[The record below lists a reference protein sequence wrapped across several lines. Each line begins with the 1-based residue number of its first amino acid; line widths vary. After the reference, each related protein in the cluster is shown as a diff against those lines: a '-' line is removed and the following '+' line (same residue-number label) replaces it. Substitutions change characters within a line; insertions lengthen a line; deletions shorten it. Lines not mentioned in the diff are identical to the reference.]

1 MATEIFGPLLPL
13 QLDSRNVNEIV
24 RAIQSRIHIESGGQL
39 TDFTPASPLA
49 AISEGQG
56 FAQAELLY
64 YLNALPEAVTIQWL
78 RSLGIQRRIGSRA
91 TVNVTFYRVP
101 GYSRPVTIPSGTK
114 VYAGGGQTYVLLDQ
128 VRMTGSSATV
138 AAQSERWGSVYNVPA
153 GSIGRIER
161 NFMGLDTLTNNEPAA
176 GGTDLE
182 TVDEMKLRAF
192 ELFGRRNLTS
202 RSDFEGE
209 ISSIAP
215 EATLVKVMSYEER
228 FGTDSRGVFVIAGG
242 DDGSALSTTTQ
253 SLLLTSLRDRV
264 PLDVKVYLA
273 PPTVVPVEAVVS
285 VLWDPRITSTFTDTL
300 AEQVRGVLSDL
311 VYPSAIGLGNDL
323 SVSTVLRELLALD
336 FVNDVSVLDIKQM
349 ALDPTVTGATD
360 GLCGRF
366 LGTEDETTG
375 TCTYQYEQVVAKTST
390 EPLKAPDSTSGFRLY
405 RAVVSLTSVVD
416 FSTLTY
422 TYGAEYDIV

>member
-13 QLDSRNVNEIV
+13 QLDSRNVNEVV

-64 YLNALPEAVTIQWL
+64 YLNSLPEAVTIQWL

-91 TVNVTFYRVP
+91 LVDVTFFRVP
-101 GYSRPVTIPSGTK
+101 GYTRPVTIPAGTK
-114 VYAGGGQTYVLLDQ
+114 VYANSGQVFTLLDQ
-128 VRMTGSSATV
+128 VRMTESSATV
-138 AAQSERWGSVYNVPA
+138 TAQSERWGTVYNVPA
-153 GSIGRIER
+153 GSINRIER
-161 NFMGLDTLTNNEPAA
+161 NFLGLDLLTNNAPAA

-202 RSDFEGE
+202 RADFEGE
-209 ISSIAP
+209 VAAIAP

-228 FGTDSRGVFVIAGG
+228 FGTESRGVYVVAGG
-242 DDGSALSTTTQ
+242 DDGSELSVPTQ

-273 PPTVVPVEAVVS
+273 APTVLPVEVVVS
-285 VLWDPRITSTFTDTL
+285 IQWDPRVTTTFTDTL
-300 AEQVRGVLSDL
+300 ANQVKTLLTDL
-311 VYPSAIGLGNDL
+311 VYPSAIGLGNNL
-323 SVSTVLRELLALD
+323 SGSSVLREILALD
-336 FVNDVSVLDIKQM
+336 FVLDTPVLDIKQM

-360 GLCGRF
+360 GYCGRF
-366 LGTEDETTG
+366 LGTEDETAG
-375 TCTYQYEQVVAKTST
+375 TCTYEYSQVVDKLSAT
-390 EPLKAPDSTSGFRLY
+390 PLTVPDSTSGFRLY
-405 RAVVSLTSVVD
+405 RAIVSLTSVVD

-422 TYGAEYDIV
+422 TYEDLYRVV

>member
-13 QLDSRNVNEIV
+13 QLDSRNVNDIV

-49 AISEGQG
+49 AISEGQA

-91 TVNVTFYRVP
+91 LVNITFYRVP

-114 VYAGGGQTYVLLDQ
+114 VYANGGQTYTLLDQ

-138 AAQSERWGSVYNVPA
+138 AAQSERWGTVYNVPA

-161 NFMGLDTLTNNEPAA
+161 NFMGLDILTNNEPAA

-209 ISSIAP
+209 VAAIAP
-215 EATLVKVMSYEER
+215 EATLVKVMNYEER
-228 FGTDSRGVFVIAGG
+228 FGLESRGVFVIAGG

-273 PPTVVPVEAVVS
+273 PPTVVPVEVVVS
-285 VLWDPRITSTFTDTL
+285 ILWDPRVTSTFTDTL
-300 AEQVRGVLSDL
+300 AEQVRVVLSDL

-336 FVNDVSVLDIKQM
+336 FVNDISVLDIKQM

-366 LGTEDETTG
+366 LGTEDEVEG
-375 TCTYQYEQVVAKTST
+375 TCTYEYSQVVAKTST
-390 EPLKAPDSTSGFRLY
+390 EPLRAPDSTSGFRLY

>member
-13 QLDSRNVNEIV
+13 QLDSRNVNEVV

-64 YLNALPEAVTIQWL
+64 YLNSLPEAVTIQWL

-91 TVNVTFYRVP
+91 LVDVTFFRVP
-101 GYSRPVTIPSGTK
+101 GYTRPVTIPAGTK
-114 VYAGGGQTYVLLDQ
+114 VYANGGQVFVLLDQ
-128 VRMTGSSATV
+128 VRMTESSATV
-138 AAQSERWGSVYNVPA
+138 TAQSERWGTVYNVPA

-161 NFMGLDTLTNNEPAA
+161 NFLGLDLITNNAPAA

-202 RSDFEGE
+202 RADFEGE
-209 ISSIAP
+209 VAAIAP
-215 EATLVKVMSYEER
+215 EATLVRVMPYEER
-228 FGTDSRGVFVIAGG
+228 FGTESRGVYVVAGG
-242 DDGSALSTTTQ
+242 DDGSELSVPTQ

-273 PPTVVPVEAVVS
+273 APTVLPVEVVVS
-285 VLWDPRITSTFTDTL
+285 IQWDPRVTTTFTDTL
-300 AEQVRGVLSDL
+300 ANQVKTLLTDL
-311 VYPSAIGLGNDL
+311 IYPSAIGLGNNL
-323 SVSTVLRELLALD
+323 SGSSVLREILALD
-336 FVNDVSVLDIKQM
+336 FVLDIPVLDIKQM

-360 GLCGRF
+360 GYCGRF
-366 LGTEDETTG
+366 LGTEDEEAG
-375 TCTYQYEQVVAKTST
+375 TCTYEYAQVVDKLSST
-390 EPLKAPDSTSGFRLY
+390 PLTVPDSTSGFRLY
-405 RAVVSLTSVVD
+405 RAIVSLTSVVD

-422 TYGAEYDIV
+422 TYEGLYDIV

>member
-161 NFMGLDTLTNNEPAA
+161 NFMGLDILTNNEPAA

-209 ISSIAP
+209 VSAIAP
-215 EATLVKVMSYEER
+215 EATLVKVMNYEER
-228 FGTDSRGVFVIAGG
+228 FGADSRGVFVVAGG

-273 PPTVVPVEAVVS
+273 PPTVVPVEVVVS
-285 VLWDPRITSTFTDTL
+285 ILWDPRITSTFTDTL
-300 AEQVRGVLSDL
+300 AEQVRVVLSDL

-336 FVNDVSVLDIKQM
+336 FVNDISVLDIKQM

-366 LGTEDETTG
+366 LGTEDETAG

>member
-13 QLDSRNVNEIV
+13 QLDSRNVNDLV

-91 TVNVTFYRVP
+91 TVNITFYRVP

-114 VYAGGGQTYVLLDQ
+114 VYANGGQVYTLLDQ

-138 AAQSERWGSVYNVPA
+138 AAQSERWGSVYNVPS

-182 TVDEMKLRAF
+182 TVDEMKFRAF

-209 ISSIAP
+209 VASIAP
-215 EATLVKVMSYEER
+215 EATLVKVMNYEER

-273 PPTVVPVEAVVS
+273 PPTVIPVEAVVS
-285 VLWDPRITSTFTDTL
+285 VLWDPRVTTTFTDTL
-300 AEQVRGVLSDL
+300 AEQIRTLLNDL
-311 VYPSAIGLGNDL
+311 IYPSAIGLGNNL
-323 SVSTVLRELLALD
+323 SVSTVLREILSLD
-336 FVNDVSVLDIKQM
+336 FVSEVSILDLKQM

-366 LGTEDETTG
+366 LGTENETEE
-375 TCTYQYEQVVAKTST
+375 TCTYEYSQVASKTST
-390 EPLKAPDSTSGFRLY
+390 EPLKITDSTSGFRLY
-405 RAVVSLTSVVD
+405 RAIVSLTSVVD

>member
-13 QLDSRNVNEIV
+13 QLDSRNVNDIV

-49 AISEGQG
+49 AISEGQA

-91 TVNVTFYRVP
+91 LVNITFYRVP

-114 VYAGGGQTYVLLDQ
+114 VYANGGQTYTLLDQ

-138 AAQSERWGSVYNVPA
+138 AAQSERWGTVYNVPA

-161 NFMGLDTLTNNEPAA
+161 NFMGLDILTNNEPAA

-209 ISSIAP
+209 VAAIAP
-215 EATLVKVMSYEER
+215 EATLVKVMNYEER
-228 FGTDSRGVFVIAGG
+228 FGLESRGVFVIAGG

-273 PPTVVPVEAVVS
+273 PPTVVPVEVVVS
-285 VLWDPRITSTFTDTL
+285 ILWDPRVTSTFTDTL
-300 AEQVRGVLSDL
+300 AEQVRVVLSDL

-336 FVNDVSVLDIKQM
+336 FVNDISVLDIKQM

-360 GLCGRF
+360 GLCWRF
-366 LGTEDETTG
+366 LGTEDEVEG
-375 TCTYQYEQVVAKTST
+375 TCTYEYSQVVAKTST
-390 EPLKAPDSTSGFRLY
+390 EPLRAPDSTSGFRLY

>member
-13 QLDSRNVNEIV
+13 QLDSRNVNEVV

-64 YLNALPEAVTIQWL
+64 YLNSLPEAVTIQWL
-78 RSLGIQRRIGSRA
+78 RSLGVQRRIGSRA
-91 TVNVTFYRVP
+91 LVDVTFFRVP
-101 GYSRPVTIPSGTK
+101 GYTRPVTIPAGTK
-114 VYAGGGQTYVLLDQ
+114 VYANSGQVFVLLDQ
-128 VRMTGSSATV
+128 VRMTESSATV
-138 AAQSERWGSVYNVPA
+138 TAQSERWGTIYNVPA

-161 NFMGLDTLTNNEPAA
+161 NFLGLDLVTNNAPAA

-182 TVDEMKLRAF
+182 SVDDMKLRAF

-202 RSDFEGE
+202 RADFEGE
-209 ISSIAP
+209 VAAIAP
-215 EATLVKVMSYEER
+215 EATLVRVMSYEDR
-228 FGTDSRGVFVIAGG
+228 FGTESRGVYVVAGG
-242 DDGSALSTTTQ
+242 DDGSELSVPTQ

-273 PPTVVPVEAVVS
+273 APIVLPVEVVVS
-285 VLWDPRITSTFTDTL
+285 IQWDPRVTTTFTDTL
-300 AEQVRGVLSDL
+300 ANQVKTLLTDL
-311 VYPSAIGLGNDL
+311 IYPSAIGLGNNL
-323 SVSTVLRELLALD
+323 SGSSVLREILALD
-336 FVNDVSVLDIKQM
+336 FVLDIPVLDIKQM

-360 GLCGRF
+360 GYCGRF
-366 LGTEDETTG
+366 LGTEDEVAG
-375 TCTYQYEQVVAKTST
+375 TCTYEYAQVVDKLSAT
-390 EPLKAPDSTSGFRLY
+390 PLTVPDSTSGFRLY
-405 RAVVSLTSVVD
+405 RAIVSLTSVVD

-422 TYGAEYDIV
+422 TYEGLYDIV

>member
-300 AEQVRGVLSDL
+300 AEQVRVVLSDL

>member
-13 QLDSRNVNEIV
+13 QLDSRNVNDIV

-49 AISEGQG
+49 AISEGQA

-91 TVNVTFYRVP
+91 LVNITFYRVP

-114 VYAGGGQTYVLLDQ
+114 VYANGGQTYTLLDQ

-138 AAQSERWGSVYNVPA
+138 AAQSERWGTVYNVPA

-161 NFMGLDTLTNNEPAA
+161 NFMGLDILTNNEPAA

-209 ISSIAP
+209 VSAIAP
-215 EATLVKVMSYEER
+215 EATLVKVMNYEER

-273 PPTVVPVEAVVS
+273 PPTVVPVEVVVS
-285 VLWDPRITSTFTDTL
+285 ILWDPRVTSTFTDTL
-300 AEQVRGVLSDL
+300 AEQVRTLLSDL

-336 FVNDVSVLDIKQM
+336 FVNDISVLDIKQM

-366 LGTEDETTG
+366 LGTEDEVEG
-375 TCTYQYEQVVAKTST
+375 TCTYEYSQVVAKTST
-390 EPLKAPDSTSGFRLY
+390 EPLRAPDSTSGFRLY

>member
-13 QLDSRNVNEIV
+13 QLDSRNVNDIV

-64 YLNALPEAVTIQWL
+64 YLNSLPEAVTIQWL

-91 TVNVTFYRVP
+91 QVEVTFFRVP
-101 GYSRPVTIPSGTK
+101 GYTRPVTIPAGTK
-114 VYAGGGQTYVLLDQ
+114 VYASTGQVFVLLDQ
-128 VRMTGSSATV
+128 VRITESSAV
-138 AAQSERWGSVYNVPA
+138 GIVQSERWGSIYNVPA

-161 NFMGLDTLTNNEPAA
+161 NFLGLDILNNNNPAA

-182 TVDEMKLRAF
+182 TVDEMKIRAF

-202 RSDFEGE
+202 RNDFESE
-209 ISSIAP
+209 VSAIAP
-215 EATLVKVMSYEER
+215 EASLVKVMSYEER
-228 FGTDSRGVFVIAGG
+228 FGEDSRGVFIVAGG
-242 DDGSALSTTTQ
+242 DDGSELSGPTQ

-285 VLWDPRITSTFTDTL
+285 VLWDPRVTTTFTDTL
-300 AEQVRGVLSDL
+300 ADQVKTLL
-311 VYPSAIGLGNDL
+311 VGLIYPSAIGLGNDL
-323 SVSTVLRELLALD
+323 AGTSVLREILGLD
-336 FVNDVSVLDIKQM
+336 FVVDIPVLDIKQM
-349 ALDPTVTGATD
+349 ALDPEITGGTD
-360 GLCGRF
+360 EICGRF
-366 LGTEDETTG
+366 LGTGDEQTG
-375 TCTYQYEQVVAKTST
+375 TCSYDYVQVVDKTST
-390 EPLKAPDSTSGFRLY
+390 EPLRVPDSTSGFRLY
-405 RAVVSLTSVVD
+405 RAIVSLTSVVD
-416 FSTLTY
+416 YSTLTY
-422 TYGAEYDIV
+422 TYEEIYRVV